1 MSIDQILKRLCRR
14 YKERGSFDFADGKAL
29 QTQAKG
35 SGLKNG
41 RGVYLIY
48 GREKSSCEILLY
60 IGKSG
65 TMQQNGSFRKQQLLH
80 RITGAQRRLGDEKIT
95 CRKFYIEKMK
105 LENMDVKKIRFLK
118 QKLKFQEII
127 CICLKIIH

>member
-1 MSIDQILKRLCRR
+1 MSIDQILKRFCRR
-14 YKERGSFDFADGKAL
+14 YKERGSFDFADGQAL

-80 RITGAQRRLGDEKIT
+80 RITSASRQLDKKRVT
-95 CRKFYIEKMK
+95 CRWYYVEKMK
-105 LENMDVKKIRFLK
+105 SGSCPIFGGNFGFSSRDIS
-118 QKLKFQEII
+118 
-127 CICLKIIH
+127 CIY